1 MSQFKQVSVL
11 KKYNEDT
18 GKYEI
23 EVIFN
28 KIITKNDRWDIM
40 EAYHG
45 SPKWL
50 DDKLFDKGHFT
61 SEETDD
67 VNSENYMLDTEYIL
81 NL

>member
-1 MSQFKQVSVL
+1 
-11 KKYNEDT
+11 
-18 GKYEI
+18 
-23 EVIFN
+23 
-28 KIITKNDRWDIM
+28 M